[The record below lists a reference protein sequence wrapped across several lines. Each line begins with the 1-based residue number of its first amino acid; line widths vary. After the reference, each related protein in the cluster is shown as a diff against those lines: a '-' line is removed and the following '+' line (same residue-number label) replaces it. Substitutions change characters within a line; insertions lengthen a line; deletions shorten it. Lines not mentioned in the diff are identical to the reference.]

1 MMSRI
6 AHVVRIQGRYVYRR
20 RVHFRNVISKP
31 LSFALRTA
39 CPKMARRTS
48 ARLSARFEEV
58 KDKIAAML
66 WDCRLQGKEAVIQR
80 QQRMLAEGDYDRLL
94 FYAQYRRMGILRP
107 RRQILDCRALL
118 PLNDGLL
125 VDPVTLGQNPQ
136 ALLTMLHRSTDCLCR
151 AGAAV

>member
-20 RVHFRNVISKP
+20 RVHFRNIISKP

-58 KDKIAAML
+58 KDKIAT
-66 WDCRLQGKEAVIQR
+66 
-80 QQRMLAEGDYDRLL
+80 MLASHTSSAVRETFSDR
-94 FYAQYRRMGILRP
+94 FS
-107 RRQILDCRALL
+107 
-118 PLNDGLL
+118 GLTQ
-125 VDPVTLGQNPQ
+125 DAIGQ
-136 ALLTMLHRSTDCLCR
+136 D
-151 AGAAV
+151 